1 MKVSEL
7 RAGLLFYLVGAHHIN
22 AVLLDQTGERCLFR
36 LATVES
42 IWPRLDPLINVL
54 YEPLRSTQS
63 EIVETLSGFSNGWG
77 RQLLPPREAL
87 EPFDILVILPHH
99 FLHYIPFHL
108 ISLGDGGPYLGTR
121 FGVSYCSSATL
132 FTRAVERNTARAQDV
147 SSWEFSLD
155 GEANGTAPALPE
167 VCISIG
173 VDIIGQND
181 DNFNQLAK
189 DCAERFKNGRYL
201 VFGRQSLK
209 SSYNRSVD
217 VICLVCHGYADAA
230 LPNNS
235 GLLLTSPKG
244 FGTEITEILHFGQ
257 PFHFRDLPLSDLP
270 PQIQPSKKYSTGR
283 EEAELITIL
292 EVKLF
297 METQAQ
303 LVMLLGCSTA
313 AGQVLSGDSF
323 GSLAYQWLQ
332 AGAASVLGHQ
342 WEADFGFVA
351 AWTPIFLDHWIR
363 KRQPKAIAMR
373 ESIRQAIQQYPH
385 PEEALQIWGAVTLLG
400 DWL

>member
-7 RAGLLFYLVGAHHIN
+7 RTGMLFYLVGTQHID
-22 AVLLDQTGERCLFR
+22 AVLLDQTGERRLFR
-36 LATVES
+36 VATVES
-42 IWPRLDPLINVL
+42 IWPRLDRLINVL
-54 YEPLRSTQS
+54 YGPLRCTQS
-63 EIVETLSGFSNGWG
+63 EIVETLNGFSHGWG
-77 RQLLPPREAL
+77 RELLPPREAL

-99 FLHYIPFHL
+99 FLHYVPFHL
-108 ISLGDGGPYLGTR
+108 IALEDGGFYLGTR

-132 FTRAVERNTARAQDV
+132 FARAVERNTVRTQDV

-155 GEANGTAPALPE
+155 GEESGNAPDPPQE
-167 VCISIG
+167 CISVG
-173 VDIIGQND
+173 MDIIGQND
-181 DNFNQLAK
+181 ENYRQLAK
-189 DCAERFKNGRYL
+189 ACAGHFKNGRYTT
-201 VFGRQSLK
+201 FGRMDLK
-209 SSYNRSVD
+209 VPYSRIAD
-217 VICLVCHGYADAA
+217 VICLVCHGYVDVT

-235 GLLLTSPKG
+235 GLLLASPK
-244 FGTEITEILHFGQ
+244 TIRNETAQVLHYGQ
-257 PFHFRDLPLSDLP
+257 KFYFRDLPLSDLP
-270 PQIQPSKKYSTGR
+270 WQIQPSEKYATMGGK
-283 EEAELITIL
+283 AELMSLL

-297 METQAQ
+297 MEIQAQ

-342 WEADFGFVA
+342 WEADFGFVS
-351 AWTPIFLDHWIR
+351 AWTPIFLDHWIH

-373 ESIRQAIQQYPH
+373 ESIRQVIQQYPH
-385 PEEALQIWGAVTLLG
+385 PEEALQIWGAVTLMG

>member
-7 RAGLLFYLVGAHHIN
+7 RAGLLFYLVGTHHID
-22 AVLLDQTGERCLFR
+22 AVLLNQTGEHRLFR

-42 IWPRLDPLINVL
+42 IWPRLDPLVNVL

-63 EIVETLSGFSNGWG
+63 EIVETLSDFSNGWG

-99 FLHYIPFHL
+99 FLHYVPFHL
-108 ISLGDGGPYLGTR
+108 ISLTDGGSYLGTR

-132 FTRAVERNTARAQDV
+132 FARAVERNTVRAQDV

-155 GEANGTAPALPE
+155 GEDSGTTPKPPQE
-167 VCISIG
+167 CISIG

-181 DNFNQLAK
+181 DNYNQLAK
-189 DCAERFKNGRYL
+189 ACAGHFKNGRYI
-201 VFGRQSLK
+201 GYRQNLQ
-209 SSYNRSVD
+209 SSYNRSAD
-217 VICLVCHGYADAA
+217 VICLVCHGYADAV
-230 LPNNS
+230 LPKNS
-235 GLLLTSPKG
+235 GLLLTSHKG
-244 FGTEITEILHFGQ
+244 VGNEITEILHYGQ
-257 PFHFRDLPLSDLP
+257 PFHFRNLPLSDLP
-270 PQIQPSKKYSTGR
+270 PQIQPSEKYSTGR
-283 EEAELITIL
+283 EKAELMTLL

-342 WEADFGFVA
+342 WEADFGFVS
-351 AWTPIFLDHWIR
+351 AWTPIFLNHWIR

-373 ESIRQAIQQYPH
+373 ESIRQAIQQYPY
-385 PEEALQIWGAVTLLG
+385 PEETLQIWGAVTLLG